1 MNILTFDLEEWFL
14 EKNYFGNRQE
24 KYQAFDLYL
33 NQILDK
39 LEREQK
45 KATFFCLGGMA
56 REFPEVVRR
65 IADKGHEIGCHSDQ
79 HVWITKLT
87 EEEFRTDTISAIDA
101 LEQCIGEKVLSYR
114 APAFSIGNSNKWAF
128 EILAE
133 CGIERDASIF
143 PATRDFGGFAN
154 FGQKAPSIVKCGGVK
169 IKEFPICTTH
179 IAGKDVAYSGGGYFR
194 FFPLWFVKKEMKNSL
209 YAMTYF
215 HIDDLIPESERMLT
229 KKEFE
234 DYFKE
239 SGTFFNR
246 YKRHIKS
253 NLGKKNAF
261 NKMSKLI
268 TAYEFQSLKSAD
280 KLIEWKNAPV
290 VEL

>member
-87 EEEFRTDTISAIDA
+87 EEEFRTDTIRAIDT
-101 LEQCIGEKVLSYR
+101 LEQCVGKKVLSYR
-114 APAFSIGNSNKWAF
+114 APAFSIGHSNKWAF

-143 PATRDFGGFAN
+143 PAVRDYGGFPE
-154 FGQKAPSIVKCGGVK
+154 FGQKVPSIVKYNGVE
-169 IKEFPICTTH
+169 IKEFPICTTN
-179 IAGKDVAYSGGGYFR
+179 IMGTEIAYSGGGYFR
-194 FFPLWFVKKEMKNSL
+194 FFPLWFVANKMRQAD
-209 YAMTYF
+209 YTMTYF
-215 HIDDLIPESERMLT
+215 HINDLVPEQMME
-229 KKEFE
+229 KEIFE
-234 DYFKE
+234 QYFKE
-239 SGTFFNR
+239 KATLFNR
-246 YKRHIKS
+246 YKRLIKS
-253 NLGKKNAF
+253 NLGNKRAF
-261 NKMSKLI
+261 NKMMKLI
-268 TAYEFQSLKSAD
+268 DKFEFQDLATSD
-280 KLIEWKNAPV
+280 RTIMWNHVPITKL
-290 VEL
+290 

>member
-1 MNILTFDLEEWFL
+1 MNILTFDIEEWFL

-143 PATRDFGGFAN
+143 HQQLEHLP
-154 FGQKAPSIVKCGGVK
+154 
-169 IKEFPICTTH
+169 
-179 IAGKDVAYSGGGYFR
+179 
-194 FFPLWFVKKEMKNSL
+194 
-209 YAMTYF
+209 
-215 HIDDLIPESERMLT
+215 T
-229 KKEFE
+229 KKQ
-234 DYFKE
+234 
-239 SGTFFNR
+239 
-246 YKRHIKS
+246 
-253 NLGKKNAF
+253 NL
-261 NKMSKLI
+261 
-268 TAYEFQSLKSAD
+268 TA
-280 KLIEWKNAPV
+280 
-290 VEL
+290 

>member
-1 MNILTFDLEEWFL
+1 MNILTFDIEEWFL

-169 IKEFPICTTH
+169 IKEFPIVFYTENQ
-179 IAGKDVAYSGGGYFR
+179 
-194 FFPLWFVKKEMKNSL
+194 L
-209 YAMTYF
+209 
-215 HIDDLIPESERMLT
+215 LT
-229 KKEFE
+229 KSCPKVG
-234 DYFKE
+234 
-239 SGTFFNR
+239 SSRGTKMGQNLLKTYLAIFF
-246 YKRHIKS
+246 HDVHVIKDLCYS
-253 NLGKKNAF
+253 FAKVHNYCETNEGIPLNLSFAVHFSSTCTDNGIF
-261 NKMSKLI
+261 G
-268 TAYEFQSLKSAD
+268 
-280 KLIEWKNAPV
+280 
-290 VEL
+290 

>member
-133 CGIERDASIF
+133 CGIERDFSGSSRFWRLFCVWLARALHREIRGCGNQRVPYHHGTIARQRCGLFRWWLF
-143 PATRDFGGFAN
+143 PFLSSQFYCERNEEIGLCN
-154 FGQKAPSIVKCGGVK
+154 
-169 IKEFPICTTH
+169 
-179 IAGKDVAYSGGGYFR
+179 
-194 FFPLWFVKKEMKNSL
+194 
-209 YAMTYF
+209 
-215 HIDDLIPESERMLT
+215 DLLPHR
-229 KKEFE
+229 
-234 DYFKE
+234 
-239 SGTFFNR
+239 
-246 YKRHIKS
+246 
-253 NLGKKNAF
+253 
-261 NKMSKLI
+261 
-268 TAYEFQSLKSAD
+268 
-280 KLIEWKNAPV
+280 
-290 VEL
+290 

>member
-101 LEQCIGEKVLSYR
+101 LEQCIGEKVLNYR

-143 PATRDFGGFAN
+143 PAARDFGGFSA
-154 FGQKAPSIVKCGGVK
+154 FGSQEPCIVKYEGVE
-169 IKEFPICTTH
+169 IKEFPITT
-179 IAGKDVAYSGGGYFR
+179 ARLLGKDVAYSGGGYFR
-194 FFPLWFVKKEMKNSL
+194 FFPLSFIVREMKKSD

-215 HIDDLIPESERMLT
+215 HIGDLIPESESMMT
-229 KKEFE
+229 KEAYE
-234 DYFKE
+234 EYFKQK
-239 SGTFFNR
+239 GTLLNR

-253 NLGKKNAF
+253 NLGKKGAF
-261 NKMSKLI
+261 CKMKKLI
-268 TAYEFQSLKSAD
+268 NRFEYVSIDEASSQIDWKSAP
-280 KLIEWKNAPV
+280 IV
-290 VEL
+290 VL